1 MWAKAYKHAAIGK
14 LLRRVGRQ
22 RMLRLMQTWP
32 IELPEAHA
40 PKGTPLSPLSHRFG
54 PLGLP
59 EGAESLLYLR
69 FEPMR
74 RLGAGDGTVGVLAS
88 WRPQSLCLGNVDAVQ
103 VLTKA
108 ECEGLLLACRAIGVR
123 VVDNRPT

>member
-1 MWAKAYKHAAIGK
+1 
-14 LLRRVGRQ
+14 
-22 RMLRLMQTWP
+22 MLSSMQTWP

-40 PKGTPLSPLSHRFG
+40 LEGTPQFLLAHRFG

-59 EGAESLLYLR
+59 QGAEKLLYLR

-88 WRPQSLCLGNVDAVQ
+88 WRPQSLCSGNVDAVQ
-103 VLTKA
+103 VLSA
-108 ECEGLLLACRAIGVR
+108 LECEELVHACGALGLR
-123 VVDNRPT
+123 VVDNRAA